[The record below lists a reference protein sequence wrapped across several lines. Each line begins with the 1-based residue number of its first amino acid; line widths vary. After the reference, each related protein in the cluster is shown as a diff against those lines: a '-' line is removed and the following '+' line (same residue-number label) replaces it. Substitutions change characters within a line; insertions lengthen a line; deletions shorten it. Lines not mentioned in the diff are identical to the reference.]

1 MQVFV
6 FIIFAAIFETLHKW
20 SLSFGGQCMIVKLS
34 IKPPNGP
41 CDMVVAEDRWS
52 LYIGAL
58 HGVAEIAHELSNI
71 HWSLK
76 TGAPYTYMR
85 SLL

>member
-1 MQVFV
+1 
-6 FIIFAAIFETLHKW
+6 
-20 SLSFGGQCMIVKLS
+20 
-34 IKPPNGP
+34 
-41 CDMVVAEDRWS
+41 MVVAEDRWS